1 MTLWQRFFRKL
12 VFWKLEGL
20 RNGHLTI
27 HHDGEHH
34 AFGNPQGLAA
44 EVRVVEPR
52 FFTAVIIG
60 GHVGAADAYAEGWWT
75 TDDLPAVVRVFV
87 QNRELVDGLETGLAR
102 LVQPFRWLI
111 HALNR
116 NNKVGSRRNIAAHYD
131 LGNDFFELF
140 LDESL
145 TYSCAYF
152 EHDNMSLA
160 EASQAKYDRICR
172 KLDLKPEHHLVE
184 IGSGWG
190 GFAIHAAQRY
200 GCQVTTTTISQEQC
214 ELARERIRAAGL
226 SDHVTVLLSDYRD
239 IKGEYDRLVSIE
251 MIEAVGHQYFPAY
264 FKTCANL
271 LSPEGLAAI
280 QAITILDDQYEQA
293 RKEVDFIKRYIFP
306 GSCIP
311 SIAVLLSAAKQTD
324 LSIVHTEDL
333 GMHYVRTLREWRH
346 RFSQRDTEIAA
357 LGFDT
362 WFRRIWDFYFSYC
375 EGGFAERAINVSQ
388 LIFAKPGAALPLKSI
403 PQEEKQIA

>member
-1 MTLWQRFFRKL
+1 MTLWQGFSRKL
-12 VFWKLEGL
+12 VFWKLKGL
-20 RNGHLTI
+20 RNGYLTI
-27 HHDGEHH
+27 HHDGEHN

-44 EVRVVEPR
+44 EVRVENPR
-52 FFTAVIIG
+52 FFTAILLG
-60 GHVGAADAYAEGWWT
+60 GHVGAADAYAEEWWT

-111 HALNR
+111 HTLNR
-116 NNKVGSRRNIAAHYD
+116 NNKLGSRRNIAAHYD

-140 LDESL
+140 LDETL

-152 EHDNMSLA
+152 EQDDMSLA
-160 EASQAKYDRICR
+160 EASRAKYDRICR
-172 KLDLKPEHHLVE
+172 KLDLSPEHHLVE

-214 ELARERIRAAGL
+214 ELAKKRIRLAGL
-226 SDHVTVLLSDYRD
+226 SDRVTVLLCDYRD

-264 FKTCANL
+264 FETCAKL
-271 LSPEGLAAI
+271 LHPEGLAAI
-280 QAITILDDQYEQA
+280 QTITILDDQYEQA

-311 SIAVLLSAAKQTD
+311 SITTLLSAAKQTD
-324 LSIVHTEDL
+324 LRIAHTEDFAA
-333 GMHYVRTLREWRH
+333 HYVRTLREWRH
-346 RFSQRDTEIAA
+346 RFTQRDTEIAA
-357 LGFDT
+357 LGFDI

-375 EGGFAERAINVSQ
+375 EGGFAEEAIGVSQ
-388 LIFAKPGAALPLKSI
+388 LIFAKPAAVLPFKSA
-403 PQEEKQIA
+403 PQQGKQVA

>member
-1 MTLWQRFFRKL
+1 MNLWQGVSRKL
-12 VFWKLEGL
+12 VFWKLKGL

-34 AFGNPQGLAA
+34 AFGNPQDLAA
-44 EVRVVEPR
+44 EVRVENPR
-52 FFTAVIIG
+52 FFTAILLG
-60 GHVGAADAYAEGWWT
+60 GHVGAADAYAEEWWT

-111 HALNR
+111 HTLNR
-116 NNKVGSRRNIAAHYD
+116 NNKLGSRRNIAAHYD

-140 LDESL
+140 LDQTL

-152 EHDNMSLA
+152 EQDDMSLA
-160 EASQAKYDRICR
+160 EASRAKYDRICR
-172 KLDLKPEHHLVE
+172 KLDLSPEHHLVE

-214 ELARERIRAAGL
+214 ELAKKRIRLAGL
-226 SDHVTVLLSDYRD
+226 SDRITVLLCDYRD

-251 MIEAVGHQYFPAY
+251 MIEAVGHQYFPTY
-264 FKTCANL
+264 FETCAKL
-271 LSPEGLAAI
+271 LHPEGLAAI
-280 QAITILDDQYEQA
+280 QTITILDDQYEQA

-311 SIAVLLSAAKQTD
+311 SITTLLSVAKQTD
-324 LSIVHTEDL
+324 LRIAHTEDFAA
-333 GMHYVRTLREWRH
+333 HYVRTLREWRH
-346 RFSQRDTEIAA
+346 RFNQRDTEIAA
-357 LGFDT
+357 LGFDI

-375 EGGFAERAINVSQ
+375 EGGFAEEAIGVSQ
-388 LIFAKPGAALPLKSI
+388 LIFAKPDAVLPFKSV
-403 PQEEKQIA
+403 PQQGEQVA

>member
-1 MTLWQRFFRKL
+1 MTLWQGFSRKL
-12 VFWKLEGL
+12 VFWKLKSL
-20 RNGHLTI
+20 RSGHLII

-44 EVRVVEPR
+44 EVRVENPR
-52 FFTAVIIG
+52 FFMAILLG
-60 GHVGAADAYAEGWWT
+60 GHVGAADAYAEEWWT

-111 HALNR
+111 HTLNR
-116 NNKVGSRRNIAAHYD
+116 NNKLGSRRNIAAHYD

-140 LDESL
+140 LDETL

-152 EHDNMSLA
+152 EQDDMSLA
-160 EASQAKYDRICR
+160 EASRAKYDRICR
-172 KLDLKPEHHLVE
+172 KLDLSPEHHLVE

-214 ELARERIRAAGL
+214 ELAKKRIRLAGL
-226 SDHVTVLLSDYRD
+226 SDRITVLLCDYRD

-264 FKTCANL
+264 FETCAKL
-271 LSPEGLAAI
+271 LHPEGLAAI

-311 SIAVLLSAAKQTD
+311 SITTLLSAAKQTD
-324 LSIVHTEDL
+324 LRIAHTEDFAA
-333 GMHYVRTLREWRH
+333 HYVRTLREWRH
-346 RFSQRDTEIAA
+346 RFNKHDTEIAA
-357 LGFDT
+357 LGFDI

-375 EGGFAERAINVSQ
+375 EGGFAEEAIGVSQ
-388 LIFAKPGAALPLKSI
+388 LIFAKPDAVLPFKSV
-403 PQEEKQIA
+403 PQQGEQVA

>member
-1 MTLWQRFFRKL
+1 
-12 VFWKLEGL
+12 
-20 RNGHLTI
+20 
-27 HHDGEHH
+27 
-34 AFGNPQGLAA
+34 
-44 EVRVVEPR
+44 
-52 FFTAVIIG
+52 
-60 GHVGAADAYAEGWWT
+60 
-75 TDDLPAVVRVFV
+75 
-87 QNRELVDGLETGLAR
+87 
-102 LVQPFRWLI
+102 
-111 HALNR
+111 
-116 NNKVGSRRNIAAHYD
+116 
-131 LGNDFFELF
+131 
-140 LDESL
+140 
-145 TYSCAYF
+145 
-152 EHDNMSLA
+152 
-160 EASQAKYDRICR
+160 
-172 KLDLKPEHHLVE
+172 
-184 IGSGWG
+184 
-190 GFAIHAAQRY
+190 
-200 GCQVTTTTISQEQC
+200 
-214 ELARERIRAAGL
+214 
-226 SDHVTVLLSDYRD
+226 
-239 IKGEYDRLVSIE
+239 

-264 FKTCANL
+264 FETCANL

-333 GMHYVRTLREWRH
+333 GVHYVRTLREWRH

-403 PQEEKQIA
+403 PQQEKQIA